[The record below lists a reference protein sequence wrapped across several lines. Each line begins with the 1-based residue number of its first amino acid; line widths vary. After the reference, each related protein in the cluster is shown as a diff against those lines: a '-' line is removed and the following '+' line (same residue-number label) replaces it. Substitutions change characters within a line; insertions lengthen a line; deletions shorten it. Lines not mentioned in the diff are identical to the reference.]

1 MAQEQEDSVAIAQS
15 GINPLTGSP
24 LSSEQRKSLFRKV
37 SAPSSILGQGGALVK
52 RTEDSSSLVVAQ
64 TQQITS
70 LQDQLNVIR
79 AEVSVLNTG
88 LQSINKTIQ
97 QGGILEQQR
106 LQKEQQSEQKNLE
119 TKVRVGKE
127 NQLEQKIQS
136 SLAKPI
142 VSLQKKVSN
151 IFSRIFEAL
160 TTLFMG
166 WLTNQGIETLKA
178 YASGNKEKLEQI
190 KDNVIKNVLFAVG
203 AIAAIKIGFN
213 LIIRTV
219 IGLAARVG
227 GIATRLALAPFR
239 LLGGQLAKVPL
250 IGNFFGGNN
259 AAKAGKAAASTAK
272 NTVRNVFSRAA
283 SATKGVTAGAL
294 KTGGSVVS
302 KFFAPLNI
310 GIAGVRFSTGDPV
323 GGSLSAAAAIPGL
336 GLPAVAFD
344 VAREM
349 GFGKGTWF
357 GKKEETTS
365 TAAAAPGS
373 AAAAPG
379 SAAAAPGSAAAA
391 PGSAAAAPGPAAPQ
405 SPMMSQA
412 PAAAAPGPAAPQS
425 PMMSQAPAAAAPG
438 PAAPQSPMMSQAPAA
453 TVSPTT
459 PMAGSPKPEP
469 PPTIVG
475 PIEEPAAAPQSPMM
489 SQAPPTS
496 TPGPA
501 AQPQTPAIPPP
512 SPEMVK
518 NFEMAWKYKDNSML
532 RGRIESAWNNMTV
545 EQQQQ
550 AKSWAKSTDK
560 DWTQMKLI
568 EKPITSQPQS
578 PVIPQA
584 VPLPTATSTPVTTAQ
599 PQIPLQQMNVNT
611 QKAYTIPSLISA
623 DQIQTTPTQLPN
635 IGNVP
640 EPQPNVVMLPS
651 QQPKNNQSMISPSSA
666 GSNPPSIN
674 SANPDNFYVL
684 YSQLNYNVVM

>member
-88 LQSINKTIQ
+88 LQGINKTIQ

-119 TKVRVGKE
+119 TQVRVGKE
-127 NQLEQKIQS
+127 NQLEQQIQS
-136 SLAKPI
+136 ALAKPI
-142 VSLQKKVSN
+142 VALQRKVSN

-166 WLTNQGIETLKA
+166 WLTNQGIEALKA

-302 KFFAPLNI
+302 KFFAPLSI
-310 GIAGVRFSTGDPV
+310 GIAGVRFATGDPV
-323 GGSLSAAAAIPGL
+323 GGALSTAAAIPGL

-365 TAAAAPGS
+365 TAASTPGS
-373 AAAAPG
+373 
-379 SAAAAPGSAAAA
+379 
-391 PGSAAAAPGPAAPQ
+391 
-405 SPMMSQA
+405 
-412 PAAAAPGPAAPQS
+412 AAPQS

-489 SQAPPTS
+489 SQAPAAAA
-496 TPGPA
+496 PGPA

-550 AKSWAKSTDK
+550 AKSWAKSTGK

-584 VPLPTATSTPVTTAQ
+584 VPPPTALSTPATTAQ

>member
-88 LQSINKTIQ
+88 LQGINKTIQ

-119 TKVRVGKE
+119 TQVRVGKE
-127 NQLEQKIQS
+127 NQLEQQIQS
-136 SLAKPI
+136 ALAKPI
-142 VSLQKKVSN
+142 VALQRKVSN

-166 WLTNQGIETLKA
+166 WLTNQGIEALKA

-302 KFFAPLNI
+302 KFFAPLSI
-310 GIAGVRFSTGDPV
+310 GIAGVRFATGDPV
-323 GGSLSAAAAIPGL
+323 GGALSTAAAIPGL

-365 TAAAAPGS
+365 TAAPAPGS
-373 AAAAPG
+373 
-379 SAAAAPGSAAAA
+379 
-391 PGSAAAAPGPAAPQ
+391 
-405 SPMMSQA
+405 
-412 PAAAAPGPAAPQS
+412 AAPQS

-489 SQAPPTS
+489 SQAPAAAA
-496 TPGPA
+496 PGPA

-550 AKSWAKSTDK
+550 AKSWAKSTGK

-584 VPLPTATSTPVTTAQ
+584 VPPPTALSTPATTAQ

>member
-1 MAQEQEDSVAIAQS
+1 M
-15 GINPLTGSP
+15 
-24 LSSEQRKSLFRKV
+24 
-37 SAPSSILGQGGALVK
+37 
-52 RTEDSSSLVVAQ
+52 
-64 TQQITS
+64 
-70 LQDQLNVIR
+70 
-79 AEVSVLNTG
+79 
-88 LQSINKTIQ
+88 
-97 QGGILEQQR
+97 
-106 LQKEQQSEQKNLE
+106 
-119 TKVRVGKE
+119 
-127 NQLEQKIQS
+127 
-136 SLAKPI
+136 
-142 VSLQKKVSN
+142 
-151 IFSRIFEAL
+151 
-160 TTLFMG
+160 
-166 WLTNQGIETLKA
+166 
-178 YASGNKEKLEQI
+178 
-190 KDNVIKNVLFAVG
+190 
-203 AIAAIKIGFN
+203 
-213 LIIRTV
+213 IIRTV

-344 VAREM
+344 VTREM

-365 TAAAAPGS
+365 TAAAAPG
-373 AAAAPG
+373 
-379 SAAAAPGSAAAA
+379 
-391 PGSAAAAPGPAAPQ
+391 PAAPQ

-412 PAAAAPGPAAPQS
+412 PAAA
-425 PMMSQAPAAAAPG
+425 
-438 PAAPQSPMMSQAPAA
+438 
-453 TVSPTT
+453 VSPTT

-475 PIEEPAAAPQSPMM
+475 PIEEPAAA
-489 SQAPPTS
+489 A
-496 TPGPA
+496 PGPV

-560 DWTQMKLI
+560 DWTKMKLI

-578 PVIPQA
+578 PVIPKA
-584 VPLPTATSTPVTTAQ
+584 VPPPTALSTPATTAQ
-599 PQIPLQQMNVNT
+599 PQISLQQMNVDT

>member
-88 LQSINKTIQ
+88 LQGINKTIQ

-119 TKVRVGKE
+119 TQVRVGKE
-127 NQLEQKIQS
+127 NQLEQQIQS
-136 SLAKPI
+136 ALAKPI
-142 VSLQKKVSN
+142 AALQRKVSN

-272 NTVRNVFSRAA
+272 NTVGNVFSRAA

-302 KFFAPLNI
+302 KFFAPINI
-310 GIAGVRFSTGDPV
+310 AAAGFRFATGDPV
-323 GGSLSAAAAIPGL
+323 GGALSTAAAIPGL
-336 GLPAVAFD
+336 GLPAVGLD

-365 TAAAAPGS
+365 T
-373 AAAAPG
+373 
-379 SAAAAPGSAAAA
+379 AAAAPGSAAAA

-425 PMMSQAPAAAAPG
+425 PMMSQAPAATAPG

-453 TVSPTT
+453 TVSPIT

-501 AQPQTPAIPPP
+501 AAVQPQTPAIPPP

-550 AKSWAKSTDK
+550 AKSWAKSTGK

-611 QKAYTIPSLISA
+611 QNAYTIPSLISA

>member
-70 LQDQLNVIR
+70 LRDQLNVIR

-119 TKVRVGKE
+119 TQVRVGKE

-227 GIATRLALAPFR
+227 GIATRLAIAPFR
-239 LLGGQLAKVPL
+239 LLGGKLAKVPL
-250 IGNFFGGNN
+250 IGNLFGGNN

-272 NTVRNVFSRAA
+272 NTVGNVFSRAA
-283 SATKGVTAGAL
+283 SATKGATAGAL

-302 KFFAPLNI
+302 KLFAPINI
-310 GIAGVRFSTGDPV
+310 GIAGFRFATGDPV
-323 GGSLSAAAAIPGL
+323 GGALSTAAAIPGL

-365 TAAAAPGS
+365 TAAAAPG
-373 AAAAPG
+373 
-379 SAAAAPGSAAAA
+379 
-391 PGSAAAAPGPAAPQ
+391 PAAPQ

-425 PMMSQAPAAAAPG
+425 PMMSQAPAASTPG
-438 PAAPQSPMMSQAPAA
+438 PAAPQSPMMSQVPAA
-453 TVSPTT
+453 
-459 PMAGSPKPEP
+459 
-469 PPTIVG
+469 
-475 PIEEPAAAPQSPMM
+475 
-489 SQAPPTS
+489 S

-501 AQPQTPAIPPP
+501 APVAQPQTPAIPPP

-518 NFEMAWKYKDNSML
+518 NFEMAWKYKDNPMA
-532 RGRIESAWNNMTV
+532 RGRIESSWNNMTV

-550 AKSWAKSTDK
+550 AKNWAKSTGK

-568 EKPITSQPQS
+568 ENPITSQPQS

-584 VPLPTATSTPVTTAQ
+584 SPPPTATSTPVTTSQ